1 MYARRCPLFRENG
14 KQELAGIEEDL
25 ADLQQKLSG
34 VEARAHSF
42 AWAEHPSK
50 EGVPWGSAPR
60 VFS

>member
-14 KQELAGIEEDL
+14 KQELERIEEDL
-25 ADLQQKLSG
+25 AELQQKLSG

-42 AWAEHPSK
+42 AGAEHPSK
-50 EGVPWGSAPR
+50 KGVPWGSASR